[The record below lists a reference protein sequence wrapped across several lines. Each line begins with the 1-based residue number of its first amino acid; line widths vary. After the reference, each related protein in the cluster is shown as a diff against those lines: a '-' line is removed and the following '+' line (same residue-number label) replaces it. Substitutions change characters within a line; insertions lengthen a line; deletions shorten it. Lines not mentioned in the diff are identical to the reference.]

1 MYDET
6 FNLEDFESEL
16 ENNSGGFT
24 QENLDVEFPTPKE
37 GPSLDEMMRRYGFI
51 IFKEWT
57 KTKSNQE
64 VEKK

>member
-6 FNLEDFESEL
+6 FSLEDFESKGIDDSKGPIEV
-16 ENNSGGFT
+16 EF
-24 QENLDVEFPTPKE
+24 EFPTPKK
-37 GPSLDEMMRRYGFI
+37 GTSLDDMMRRYGFI

-57 KTKSNQE
+57 KTKSNQK